1 MTRRTRCTAL
11 RRAAAVAA
19 LAVLAAC
26 GADGDDSMRAIAN
39 GGVASGGGTGSTVP
53 VVVTD
58 ASGGPAP
65 QDTTVYPATG
75 EVAEVLSIDNN
86 FLPQVIE
93 ISAGTAVHWANN
105 GRNDHDVTPAEDIT
119 ASVWGTRADD
129 FAPGDEYSRVFDRV
143 GTYVYFCSIHG
154 TAAAGMFGTVVV
166 TPP

>member
-11 RRAAAVAA
+11 RRVAAVAA
-19 LAVLAAC
+19 FAVLVGC
-26 GADGDDSMRAIAN
+26 GADGDDSMRSIAN
-39 GGVASGGGTGSTVP
+39 GGAPSGDAAGSTVP
-53 VVVTD
+53 VVVTEVPGD
-58 ASGGPAP
+58 TAP
-65 QDTTVYPATG
+65 QETTVYAATG

-105 GRNDHDVTPAEDIT
+105 GRNDHDVTPAEDVT
-119 ASVWGTRADD
+119 YSVWGTRADE

-154 TAAAGMFGTVVV
+154 TATAGMFGTVVV